1 MNIHSTEYKG
11 DVSFVFE
18 AKTNYGRTL
27 MYPKNN
33 RAMALCD
40 AMGVATLSNEKAK
53 FIHENVIPLLFE
65 TSKEEWYETA

>member
-33 RAMALCD
+33 RAKSLCD
-40 AMGVATLSNEKAK
+40 WAGVKALSSEKAK
-53 FIHENVIPLLFE
+53 YFHENIVPLLFE